1 MTLAIFDFD
10 GTISTKDSFEDFIF
24 FTHGFTKTVLG
35 ILINSP
41 ILVLYLLKIISNE
54 QAKQKIFAHFYGGWE
69 ADRFKTLATQY
80 TQKYLPKI
88 LRPKALERLA
98 WHKKEGHKIVV
109 VSASFENYLSI
120 WCQNEGIDLIATQV
134 EIKEGNLTGQFASP
148 NCYGDE
154 KVRRINQIFNLKDF
168 STIYAYGDSRGDLP
182 LKTIATEFHYK
193 PFRTL

>member
-109 VSASFENYLSI
+109 VSASFENYLSG

-134 EIKEGNLTGQFASP
+134 EIKNDKLTGQFASP

-154 KVRRINQIFNLKDF
+154 KIHRINQVFNLKDF

-193 PFRTL
+193 PFRA

>member
-10 GTISTKDSFEDFIF
+10 GTISNKDSFEDFIF

-41 ILVLYLLKIISNE
+41 ILVFFLLKIISNE
-54 QAKQKIFAHFYGGWE
+54 KAKQKIFNYFYGGWE
-69 ADRFKTLATQY
+69 ADRFNTLATQY
-80 TQKYLPKI
+80 AQQCLPKI

-98 WHKKEGHKIVV
+98 WHKREGHKIVV
-109 VSASFENYLSI
+109 VSASFENYLNV
-120 WCQNEGIDLIATQV
+120 WCKNMGIDLIATQI
-134 EIKEGNLTGQFASP
+134 EIKESKLTGQFASP

-154 KVRRINQIFNLKDF
+154 KIRRINAIYNLKDF

-182 LKTIATEFHYK
+182 LKTITTEFHYK
-193 PFRTL
+193 PFRTP